1 MPKTKI
7 LCTLGPASGSREK
20 IGELLDAGMSAARMN
35 FSHGDHATHAKRIE
49 NLREASR
56 ERDKMTPIVADLQ
69 GPKVRTGKLEGGG
82 KVELHAGGR
91 LRLTP
96 REMLGDAETVSL
108 DYGSLAQD
116 VSPGD
121 KVLLADGA
129 IHLQVERLDGGDVI
143 CEILND
149 GELGERKGVNVPGAD
164 MNLPSI
170 TTKDKEDLRFAL
182 EQGVDYIAQSFVRRA
197 KDVRLA
203 RNLVEWA
210 GSSAHIIA
218 KIEKPQALEDLE
230 DILEAADGVM
240 VARGDLGVEL
250 NPWQVPLAQKRIIEA
265 AARWRKPVITATQM
279 LESMIESPTPTRAE
293 ASDVANA
300 VFDGSDCLMLS
311 AETAAGKY
319 PVKTVQM
326 MSKIIEAA
334 ESASAGARLELGKA
348 AKAEEEFS
356 IEVAH
361 SAARLA
367 EKLGA
372 KYIVVYT
379 ETGYSAKL
387 ISKHHPT
394 CRIAAFSRHEEVCQR
409 SKLLWGV
416 RSRQIRQVE
425 DLDALVALVDSLM
438 RNLGWVENGDLIVLV
453 CGTPLAVGGRTDLVK
468 LHRIGQA

>member
-7 LCTLGPASGSREK
+7 LCTLGPASSNRET
-20 IGELLDAGMSAARMN
+20 IGKLLDAGMSAARLN
-35 FSHGDHATHAKRIE
+35 FSHGDHATHARNIAA
-49 NLREASR
+49 LREASS

-82 KVELHAGGR
+82 KVELKAGDR

-96 REMLGDAETVSL
+96 RETLGDAETISL
-108 DYGSLAQD
+108 DYDSLAQD
-116 VSPGD
+116 VTPGD
-121 KVLLADGA
+121 QVLLADGA
-129 IHLQVERLDGGDVI
+129 IHLRVDRIDGEDVI

-149 GELGERKGVNVPGAD
+149 GELGQRKGVNVPGAD
-164 MNLPSI
+164 MSVPSI
-170 TTKDKEDLRFAL
+170 TSKDKEDLRFAL

-203 RNLVEWA
+203 RNLIEWA
-210 GSSAHIIA
+210 GKTTQIIA

-230 DILEAADGVM
+230 SILEEADGVM

-250 NPWQVPLAQKRIIEA
+250 NPWQVPLAQKTIIQA

-279 LESMIESPTPTRAE
+279 LESMIESPSPTRAE

-319 PVKTVQM
+319 PVKTVRM

-334 ESASAGARLELGKA
+334 ESVSTGPLLELGKA
-348 AKAEEEFS
+348 PKAEEEFS

-361 SAARLA
+361 TAARLA
-367 EKLGA
+367 ERLSA

-394 CRIAAFSRHEEVCQR
+394 CPIAAFSRHEDVCQR

-416 RSRQIRQVE
+416 RSKHIRQVE
-425 DLDALVALVDSLM
+425 ELDALVSLVDSMM
-438 RNLGWVENGDLIVLV
+438 RNLGWAANGDLIVLV
-453 CGTPLAVGGRTDLVK
+453 CGTPLSVGGRTDLVK